1 MKIIKAIA
9 LKEWRGWWMSPTGY
23 IFAGLLLI
31 VSNWLFFND
40 LFVLGQANVRPLF
53 TILAFLLS
61 IFVPA
66 VAMGLLS
73 EEKRR
78 GTWEILLTSPAN
90 EWQVVVG
97 KFVGTGAYLTS
108 IMMMYG
114 PAMVTVYLLGQL
126 DYGLTISQWLMTVVL
141 VWSYLAVGLFV
152 SSLTIQPIVAF
163 MLGTLALIANN
174 LGSQEM
180 VLVRIPGQWR
190 ELVAGLSLSFRAD
203 RMGSGLIEL
212 DNVLF
217 FLSWMTIFLILTVI
231 IIKNR
236 GK

>member
-1 MKIIKAIA
+1 
-9 LKEWRGWWMSPTGY
+9 
-23 IFAGLLLI
+23 
-31 VSNWLFFND
+31 
-40 LFVLGQANVRPLF
+40 
-53 TILAFLLS
+53 
-61 IFVPA
+61 
-66 VAMGLLS
+66 
-73 EEKRR
+73 
-78 GTWEILLTSPAN
+78 
-90 EWQVVVG
+90 
-97 KFVGTGAYLTS
+97 
-108 IMMMYG
+108 
-114 PAMVTVYLLGQL
+114 
-126 DYGLTISQWLMTVVL
+126 
-141 VWSYLAVGLFV
+141 
-152 SSLTIQPIVAF
+152 